1 MRRRSLQCSLVLLA
15 ALGSAACGARVGGTV
30 PPGIPSP
37 VVLQTGEGAQLLML
51 SHEPG
56 MGSQL
61 VSASADRAFVALV
74 AVFQELQL
82 PITGLDTVKL
92 IVATQRTVVKQIGGK
107 PVDGFFDCQGAYENY
122 ASSGRV
128 TVDVRSQALPAD
140 SGHTEVRTTIS
151 AVAQPR
157 NGGAAVPCPTNGQ
170 LHRLIH
176 ARLGQRIRVAA
187 P

>member
-1 MRRRSLQCSLVLLA
+1 MRRRSLPCSLVLLA
-15 ALGSAACGARVGGTV
+15 ALGSAACVARVGGTV

-37 VVLQTGEGAQLLML
+37 VVLQTGEGSQLLML
-51 SHEPG
+51 THEPG
-56 MGSQL
+56 VATQL
-61 VSASADRAFVALV
+61 VSAPRDRVLLALV

-82 PITGLDTVKL
+82 PITGVDTVQY

-107 PVDGFFDCQGAYENY
+107 PVDSFFDCLGAYENY

-128 TVDVRSQALPAD
+128 TVDVRSQALAAD
-140 SGHTEVRTTIS
+140 SSHAEVRTTIT

-157 NGGAAVPCPTNGQ
+157 TGGAAVPCPTNGQ

-176 ARLGQRIRVAA
+176 ARLGQRLKTAA